1 MSTVVVPFRG
11 TDPKRRLDPLPEPA
25 RRRLATAMLD
35 DVLAAAA
42 AVGDVVVVAPE
53 DPESDVP
60 TLVVPDPRRGQ
71 GAAVR
76 DALDAAVAAG
86 LPAPYLVVNADLPC
100 VTPRDLRAL
109 AGAVPADGIAV
120 AAAEDGTTNA
130 LGLARADL
138 FEPVYGPGSADRFA
152 ALAPSLRVDAPNLVD
167 DVDVPNDLRR
177 LRNRLGRHTRA
188 VVAALRLGAA
198 A

>member
-53 DPESDVP
+53 EPESDVP
-60 TLVVPDPRRGQ
+60 MLVVPDPRRGQ

-100 VTPRDLRAL
+100 VTPRDLLAL

>member
-53 DPESDVP
+53 EPESDVP
-60 TLVVPDPRRGQ
+60 MLVVPDPRRGQ

-100 VTPRDLRAL
+100 VTPRDQIGRASCR
-109 AGAVPADGIAV
+109 
-120 AAAEDGTTNA
+120 E
-130 LGLARADL
+130 
-138 FEPVYGPGSADRFA
+138 
-152 ALAPSLRVDAPNLVD
+152 RV
-167 DVDVPNDLRR
+167 
-177 LRNRLGRHTRA
+177 
-188 VVAALRLGAA
+188 
-198 A
+198 